1 MSFTDN
7 DYGLIYDAI
16 TWELELLPL
25 HQKNPHSP
33 RAQKLRDIQ
42 ARIDLLLQRDDEDLQ

>member
-1 MSFTDN
+1 MNFTDN
-7 DYGLIYDAI
+7 EYGLIHDAI

-25 HQKNPHSP
+25 HQKNPNSP

-42 ARIDLLLQRDDEDLQ
+42 ARIDLLLQRGGGDLQ

>member
-1 MSFTDN
+1 MNFTDN

-42 ARIDLLLQRDDEDLQ
+42 TRIDVHLLRDGKDLR